1 MADERLVTI
10 AQRLLALTQEGK
22 LRWQPAGK
30 PAEGPASSF
39 GARLASGTAVV
50 ASSDPEGRY
59 PYSLRI
65 FDDHGADLGR
75 LETGEDAERWLGDGE
90 ADPWEQAVCG
100 LYAEA
105 RKVAV
110 APEAALDKIL
120 TELKSR

>member
-1 MADERLVTI
+1 MPDDRLVAITE
-10 AQRLLALTQEGK
+10 RLLALTKEGK

-30 PAEGPASSF
+30 PGEGPASSF

-50 ASSDPEGRY
+50 ASSDPDGRY

-90 ADPWEQAVCG
+90 ADPWEQTVCG
-100 LYAEA
+100 LYAAA
-105 RKVAV
+105 RGVAV
-110 APEAALDKIL
+110 APEAALDAML
-120 TELKSR
+120 NELKSR